1 MRKQDKSDKP
11 ELVTREQLFRRLVI
25 EPLRKMSPEE
35 KAKAREG
42 FDRYLGL
49 KKS

>member
-1 MRKQDKSDKP
+1 MRKQDDKSDQP
-11 ELVTREQLFRRLVI
+11 ELVTREQLFRKVI
-25 EPLRKMSPEE
+25 EAVDKMPPEE
-35 KAKAREG
+35 KAAAREG

>member
-1 MRKQDKSDKP
+1 MRKQDKSDKPDKP
-11 ELVTREQLFRRLVI
+11 ELVTREQLFQRGGGQDVA
-25 EPLRKMSPEE
+25 EE
-35 KAKAREG
+35 KAAAREG

>member
-1 MRKQDKSDKP
+1 MRKQDKQDKP
-11 ELVTREQLFRRLVI
+11 ELVTREQLFRKVI
-25 EPLRKMSPEE
+25 EAVDKMSPEE